1 MDQLV
6 STEWLAAELGAPDLA
21 VIDATKFLDGYGR
34 DPRAEYEA
42 EHIPG
47 SVFLDLDELNDKTP
61 GAPHKLPPEHKFASR
76 MQSLGIRDGQRIV
89 VYDNSPLRS
98 AARAWWLLKAYGAHY
113 VAILDGGLPKW
124 KAEGRALE
132 SGRPQVRHGHF
143 TPFLDDKVVVDKAA
157 VRALSEAGSE
167 QVVDA
172 RSASRF
178 AGEEPEPRAE
188 LAAGHIPGARNL
200 PQGALFNEDGTYKQ
214 GEALE
219 AAFAKAGVNLDRP
232 MVITCGSGVTAT
244 AAIFASQLL
253 GRKGARLYDGSWTD
267 WGSDPDTPK
276 ATGPA

>member
-1 MDQLV
+1 
-6 STEWLAAELGAPDLA
+6 
-21 VIDATKFLDGYGR
+21 
-34 DPRAEYEA
+34 
-42 EHIPG
+42 
-47 SVFLDLDELNDKTP
+47 
-61 GAPHKLPPEHKFASR
+61 
-76 MQSLGIRDGQRIV
+76 V

-113 VAILDGGLPKW
+113 VSILDGGLPKW
-124 KAEGRALE
+124 KAEGRSLE
-132 SGRPQVRHGHF
+132 NGRPQVRHGHF

-167 QVVDA
+167 QIVDA

-219 AAFAKAGVNLDRP
+219 AAFAKAGVDLDQP
-232 MVITCGSGVTAT
+232 MVMTCGSGVTAT

-267 WGSDPDTPK
+267 WGADPDTPK